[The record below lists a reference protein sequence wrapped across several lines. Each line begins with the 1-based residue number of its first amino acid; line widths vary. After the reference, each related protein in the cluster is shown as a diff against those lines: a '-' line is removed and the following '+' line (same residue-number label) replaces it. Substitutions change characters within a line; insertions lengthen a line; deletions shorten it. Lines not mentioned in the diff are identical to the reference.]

1 MVIAVRLLPALLL
14 LLWAPSSDEAP
25 SSLGTEAPSTG
36 PAEGGGLVYPLYVY
50 PSQATLAGIYTVSS
64 PANRAADQSSGILDR
79 QYRSDQS
86 SERAVRWARRMS
98 RARRRRRRRQS
109 S

>member
-1 MVIAVRLLPALLL
+1 MVIAARLLPALLL
-14 LLWAPSSDEAP
+14 LLLWAPSS
-25 SSLGTEAPSTG
+25 G
-36 PAEGGGLVYPLYVY
+36 PTQAGGGLVYPLYVY

-79 QYRSDQS
+79 QYRSNQS

-98 RARRRRRRRQS
+98 RARRRRRRRRS

>member
-1 MVIAVRLLPALLL
+1 MAIIAALLLPALLLL
-14 LLWAPSSDEAP
+14 LLWAPSS
-25 SSLGTEAPSTG
+25 G
-36 PAEGGGLVYPLYVY
+36 PTQAGGGLVYPLYVY

-64 PANRAADQSSGILDR
+64 ANRAADMSRADR
-79 QYRSDQS
+79 C
-86 SERAVRWARRMS
+86 VLRRMS

>member
-1 MVIAVRLLPALLL
+1 MVIAARLLPALLL
-14 LLWAPSSDEAP
+14 LLWAPSSGEAP
-25 SSLGTEAPSTG
+25 PTG

-64 PANRAADQSSGILDR
+64 ANRAADMSRADR
-79 QYRSDQS
+79 C
-86 SERAVRWARRMS
+86 VLRRMS

>member
-1 MVIAVRLLPALLL
+1 MVIAARLLPALLL
-14 LLWAPSSDEAP
+14 LLWAPSSGEAP
-25 SSLGTEAPSTG
+25 PTG
-36 PAEGGGLVYPLYVY
+36 PGEGGGLVYPLYVY

-98 RARRRRRRRQS
+98 RARRRRRRRRS